1 MRRLHFAPCMLLLAC
16 TTATSTPRVRPAQWA
31 EPVIDGEVENW
42 YRVSPDLH
50 RCAQPTQKGLQELA
64 HFGIQSI
71 VNLRK
76 YHSDQTAIAGTSLSL
91 IEVPVGAG
99 NLTYDQLV
107 AALKAVAAAAKPTC
121 VHCWHGSDRTGAV
134 IAAWRIAVEGWTP
147 AEALDEM
154 VAGGYGHSVWFT
166 NLRELIGGLDADRL
180 RADAGIAPR

>member
-1 MRRLHFAPCMLLLAC
+1 VHHRHIDAARSPSAVGRARDRWRSRELVPRLARSAPLRA
-16 TTATSTPRVRPAQWA
+16 AHPEGPAG
-31 EPVIDGEVENW
+31 I
-42 YRVSPDLH
+42 
-50 RCAQPTQKGLQELA
+50 A